1 MYVVFAS
8 ISVPARRAPQFST
21 KTVLPITGKAIGTIG
36 LSYKA
41 IVVLTGSVI
50 QSDRGCSYKVI
61 VDKSAYPNGY
71 EPAGGVEGG
80 SVTYCFVTGGKL

>member
-1 MYVVFAS
+1 
-8 ISVPARRAPQFST
+8 
-21 KTVLPITGKAIGTIG
+21 
-36 LSYKA
+36 LSYKV

-61 VDKSAYPNGY
+61 VDKSASPNGY